1 LTTATAKKP
10 ERKPTIWAI
19 LDRERN
25 VQLYV
30 GREAP
35 YLDGAFAAA
44 PRGTRFLGQL
54 CGPDAKRTLGLELH
68 KMGQPVEVT
77 VTVEPKKKPRRSRD

>member
-1 LTTATAKKP
+1 MATAKKP
-10 ERKPTIWAI
+10 NPTVWAI

-25 VQLYV
+25 IQLYL
-30 GREAP
+30 GREPP

-44 PRGTRFLGQL
+44 PRGTRFLGQFA
-54 CGPDAKRTLGLELH
+54 GPEAKRAIGFELL

-77 VTVEPKKKPRRSRD
+77 VTVESKKKPRGAPRA

>member
-1 LTTATAKKP
+1 MAIAKPKTQTS
-10 ERKPTIWAI
+10 KVWAI

-35 YLDGAFAAA
+35 YLDGAFACA
-44 PRGTRFLGQL
+44 PRGTRFLGQFA
-54 CGPDAKRTLGLELH
+54 GPEAKRAIGFDLH
-68 KMGQPVEVT
+68 KMGEPVEVEIT
-77 VTVEPKKKPRRSRD
+77 VTPKRSAKRVGR

>member
-1 LTTATAKKP
+1 MATAKKP

-25 VQLYV
+25 IQLYL
-30 GREAP
+30 GREPP

-44 PRGTRFLGQL
+44 PRGTRFLGQFA
-54 CGPDAKRTLGLELH
+54 GPEAKRAIGFDLH
-68 KMGQPVEVT
+68 KMGQPVEVEIT
-77 VTVEPKKKPRRSRD
+77 VTPRRTTKRAPR

>member
-1 LTTATAKKP
+1 LIAIVKAKTHTPKGC
-10 ERKPTIWAI
+10 AI

-30 GREAP
+30 GRGAP

-44 PRGTRFLGQL
+44 PR
-54 CGPDAKRTLGLELH
+54 
-68 KMGQPVEVT
+68 
-77 VTVEPKKKPRRSRD
+77 

>member
-1 LTTATAKKP
+1 M
-10 ERKPTIWAI
+10 AI

-44 PRGTRFLGQL
+44 PRGTRFMGQL
-54 CGPDAKRTLGLELH
+54 CGPEAKRAIGFDLP
-68 KMGQPVEVT
+68 KMGQPVEVEIT
-77 VTVEPKKKPRRSRD
+77 VTPKRTPKRVGQ